1 MHVKLMTLTRML
13 KIPAIVR
20 INFKLFWTVANEI
33 PLKSFSQASLSEYL
47 ASNQA
52 VASS

>member
-1 MHVKLMTLTRML
+1 M
-13 KIPAIVR
+13 
-20 INFKLFWTVANEI
+20 
-33 PLKSFSQASLSEYL
+33 PLKSFSQLYLSEYL